1 MSIWNNHDFH
11 PMLLKEIN
19 KPFNSKDYLFEIKY
33 DGIRVVIFATPTKVT
48 IQTRNKQDVTN
59 IFPELESIRKLVKEN
74 TIFDGEIVSFKD
86 GLPSFSKLQER
97 NHLKNTNKIKS
108 ESKENPIVF
117 ICFDILYKSK
127 DLTNLPLL
135 DRKKLLSKYKDTDE
149 FVKTTYILNDGIKL
163 FQEIKKIGLEGIVAK
178 KINSPYLINERSDN
192 WIKIKNLK
200 QDIFYI
206 GGFKPSTKTASLS
219 LYLGEYKNNKL
230 YFVGKVSMSNK
241 HKLYNILLK
250 EKGVKKSPFTDY
262 TDNFTYLTPKY
273 KCHIK
278 YLERTKNNHLRQPI
292 YKGEA

>member
-1 MSIWNNHDFH
+1 MNIWSNHDFH

-19 KPFNSKDYLFEIKY
+19 KPFNSKDYLFEIKF
-33 DGIRVVIFATPTKVT
+33 DGIRVVIFATPKKIT

-59 IFPELESIRKLVKEN
+59 IFPELQSIKNLVKEN

-97 NHLKNTNKIKS
+97 NHLKNKTKINS
-108 ESKENPIVF
+108 ESKENPVVF

-127 DLTNLPLL
+127 NLTNLSLL
-135 DRKKLLSKYKDTDE
+135 ERKKLLNQYQDTEE

-163 FQEIKKIGLEGIVAK
+163 FKEIKKLGLEGIVAK
-178 KINSPYLINERSDN
+178 KINSNYLINERSDN
-192 WIKIKNLK
+192 WIKIKNLRE
-200 QDIFYI
+200 DIFYI
-206 GGFKPSTKTASLS
+206 GGFKPSDKTNSLS

-230 YFVGKVSMSNK
+230 YFVGKVSMSDK

-250 EKGVKKSPFTDY
+250 EKTLKSSPFTDC
-262 TDNFTYLTPKY
+262 TDNFIYLKPKY

-278 YLERTKNNHLRQPI
+278 YLERTKSNHLRQPI
-292 YKGEA
+292 YKGDA

>member
-1 MSIWNNHDFH
+1 MSIWSNHNFH

-33 DGIRVVIFATPTKVT
+33 DGIRVIIFATPTKVT
-48 IQTRNKQDVTN
+48 IQTRNKQDVTK
-59 IFPELESIRKLVKEN
+59 IFPELQSIKKLVKEN
-74 TIFDGEIVSFKD
+74 TIFDGEIVSFQD

-97 NHLKNTNKIKS
+97 NHLKNITKIKS
-108 ESKENPIVF
+108 ASKENPVVF

-127 DLTNLPLL
+127 DLTNLPLI
-135 DRKKLLSKYKDTDE
+135 DRKKLLNKYKDTNE
-149 FVKTTYILNDGIKL
+149 FIKTTYILNDGINL
-163 FQEIKKIGLEGIVAK
+163 FKEIKKIGLEGIVAK
-178 KINSPYLINERSDN
+178 KITSSYLINERSDN

-206 GGFKPSTKTASLS
+206 GGYKPSTKTSSLS

-241 HKLYNILLK
+241 RKQYNILLK
-250 EKGVKKSPFTDY
+250 EKPLKTSPFIDY
-262 TDNFTYLTPKY
+262 TDNFIYLKTKY

-278 YLERTKNNHLRQPI
+278 YLERTKSNHLRQPI